1 MIKTFVAA
9 LFLINGLSARAFFN
23 EPRFD
28 TVHVTI
34 PAPVTTLVVNDDITV
49 ILTNESGKEITVA
62 VAEEQSIPVQ
72 VELESGTLRLS
83 RKKYSTS
90 SPLVVYV
97 PSANLRSVHMNGT
110 GLLSGE
116 GVISLKKLYV
126 HINNECRV
134 SLRTIG
140 KISIISW
147 GDIDFRN
154 GRRSTK

>member
-1 MIKTFVAA
+1 MIKTF
-9 LFLINGLSARAFFN
+9 N
-23 EPRFD
+23 ELRFD

-49 ILTNESGKEITVA
+49 ILTNESRKEITVA
-62 VAEEQSIPVQ
+62 VAEEQSVPVQ

-110 GLLSGE
+110 GLLSGD
-116 GVISLKKLYV
+116 GVIGLKKLYV
-126 HINNECRV
+126 HINNECTIN
-134 SLRTIG
+134 LKTIG
-140 KISIISW
+140 KINIISW
-147 GDIDFRN
+147 DDFEFRN
-154 GRRSTK
+154 GQRNTK